1 MPEPWV
7 SASEVASHVGVA
19 KDSVYRRIEAKRLA
33 AHRVG
38 RLWKL
43 WPSELDEWAHAGWDG
58 LDESD
63 LDDDPAARVDGQP
76 ARTPATRIR
85 SMRF

>member
-1 MPEPWV
+1 MPEPCV
-7 SASEVASHVGVA
+7 SVNEVVSHLGVA
-19 KDSVYRRIEAKRLA
+19 KDSVYRRSEAKRLA
-33 AHRVG
+33 THGVG

-43 WPSELDEWAHAGWDG
+43 RLSEIDEWVHAGWDG

-76 ARTPATRIR
+76 APTPATPIR